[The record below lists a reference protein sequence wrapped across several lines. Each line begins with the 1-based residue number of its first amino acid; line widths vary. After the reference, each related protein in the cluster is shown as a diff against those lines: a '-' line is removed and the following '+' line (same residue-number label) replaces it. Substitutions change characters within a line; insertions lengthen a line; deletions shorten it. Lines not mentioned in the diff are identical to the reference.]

1 MRYELREYSKEEE
14 FREQKL
20 LAHRVLDDVAAGQN
34 VHIER
39 INWALRVL
47 GEALG

>member
-1 MRYELREYSKEEE
+1 MRYELREYSTA
-14 FREQKL
+14 QQL

-34 VHIER
+34 VRLER

-47 GEALG
+47 GESV

>member
-1 MRYELREYSKEEE
+1 MRYELREYCTA
-14 FREQKL
+14 QQL

-39 INWALRVL
+39 INWALRIL

>member
-1 MRYELREYSKEEE
+1 MRYELREFSTA
-14 FREQKL
+14 QQL

-34 VHIER
+34 VSLER

-47 GEALG
+47 GESV